1 MSTRLR
7 ALGAVAA
14 IVLLTGGCAA
24 GTHPGA
30 AAVVGK
36 TEISVSDV
44 DSTSRAVTT
53 ALGQNFNSTAALNTL
68 VSNALVAEV
77 GQQKSITVSPAETSA
92 AALNAV
98 GDDQA
103 MFSKFQ
109 SDPKTRDFL
118 NAVGTASMI
127 TVKLVGGTVKD
138 LQDQSK
144 LQQGVLAV
152 RDAAKNID
160 VEIAPRFGK
169 WSDGTLDSTIS
180 GSLSKESEQTAAKRK
195 AAQDAAQQAQGQ
207 GQGQG

>member
-1 MSTRLR
+1 VSTRLR

-44 DSTSRAVTT
+44 DKTSRAVTT
-53 ALGQNFNSTAALNTL
+53 ALGQNFNATATLNTL

-77 GQQKSITVSPAETSA
+77 AQQKSITVTPAETSQ

-103 MFSKFQ
+103 TYEKFQ
-109 SDPKTRDFL
+109 GDADTRDFL
-118 NAVGTASMI
+118 NAVGTASVV
-127 TVKLVGGTVKD
+127 TVKLAGGTVKD
-138 LQDQSK
+138 LQDQAK
-144 LQQGVLAV
+144 LQQGLLAV
-152 RDAAKNID
+152 KDASKNID
-160 VEIAPRFGK
+160 VTVAPRFGQ
-169 WSDGTLDSTIS
+169 WTDGKLDTTIS
-180 GSLSKESEQTAAKRK
+180 GSLSTLSPQTAAQKK
-195 AAQDAAQQAQGQ
+195 AAADAAQQAQPQ
-207 GQGQG
+207 G